1 MILPALVE
9 STAMASPTQQ
19 QQIAQRIPGENS
31 AFPALVLLVGWLVPG
46 AGHLMLG
53 KWVRGLLL
61 FASILGMYLIGLS
74 LAGKIYSPNTGDM
87 LDILG
92 FLGQLGSGILYFIAR
107 IFSLGAPSVLNT
119 LADYGTKFLVVG
131 GLLNI
136 IAAVDAHSLA
146 NGRKASL

>member
-1 MILPALVE
+1 
-9 STAMASPTQQ
+9 MASPTQQ

-31 AFPALVLLVGWLVPG
+31 AFPALVLLVAWLVPG

-61 FASILGMYLIGLS
+61 FASIFGMYLIGLA

-92 FLGQLGSGILYFIAR
+92 FLGELGSGILYFIAR
-107 IFSLGAPSVLNT
+107 IFNLGAPAVLNA
-119 LADYGTKFLVVG
+119 LADYGKGFLIVG

-136 IAAVDAHSLA
+136 ISAVDAHSLA

>member
-1 MILPALVE
+1 
-9 STAMASPTQQ
+9 MATTQQ
-19 QQIAQRIPGENS
+19 TSPAKVTPQS
-31 AFPALVLLVGWLVPG
+31 APAEKSSLPALVLLVAWLVPG
-46 AGHLMLG
+46 AGHLLLG

-74 LAGKIYSPNTGDM
+74 LQGKIYVPNTGDI

-92 FLGQLGSGILYFIAR
+92 FLGELGMGLLYMLAR
-107 IFSLGAPSVLNT
+107 FFGWGAASMVNT

-136 IAAVDAHSLA
+136 IAAVDAYSLA
-146 NGRKASL
+146 NGRKAS